1 MKTLTKAIFAG
12 CFALATAGAALAQDN
27 PMVGGAAMF
36 ADKNIVENAMNS
48 ADHTTLVAAVKAAGL
63 VETLQ
68 GEGPFTVFAPT
79 NEAFAALPA
88 GTVDTLLKPE
98 NKEMLTKVLTCH
110 VVGAKAMAAD
120 VQKMVMDDGGKHVI
134 DTLGGCKIT
143 AEVKDGMVTL
153 TDETGGMATVTIAD
167 VVQSNGVIH
176 VIDKVLL
183 PKG

>member
-1 MKTLTKAIFAG
+1 MKTFAKAIFAG

-36 ADKNIVENAMNS
+36 ADKNIVENAVNS
-48 ADHTTLVAAVKAAGL
+48 ADHTTLVAAVQAAGL
-63 VETLQ
+63 AETLQ
-68 GEGPFTVFAPT
+68 GPGPFTVFAPT

-88 GTVDTLLKPE
+88 GTVETLLKPE
-98 NKEMLTKVLTCH
+98 NKAALTKVLTCH
-110 VVGAKAMAAD
+110 VVAAKAMAAD
-120 VQKMVMDDGGKHVI
+120 VQKMVADDGGKHVI
-134 DTLGGCKIT
+134 DTVGGCKIT
-143 AEVKDGMVTL
+143 AEVKDGMVML
-153 TDETGGMATVTIAD
+153 TDENGGMATVTIAD